1 MVIKNMLSYVKYD
14 CRSTTGH
21 NLHKIMLLVNKT
33 NVDEIT
39 TDDFRSQIYN
49 VVPNIEK
56 WKINLAKE
64 INEVINRNLE
74 MGILDTAELDN
85 ILEHILT

>member
-1 MVIKNMLSYVKYD
+1 MSAAP
-14 CRSTTGH
+14 STGH
-21 NLHKIMLLVNKT
+21 NLRQIMLLVNKT

-39 TDDFRSQIYN
+39 TGDFRSQIYN
-49 VVPNIEK
+49 VVPNVGK

-64 INEVINRNLE
+64 IIEVINRNLE
-74 MGILDTAELDN
+74 MGILDTAELDD

>member
-1 MVIKNMLSYVKYD
+1 MLSCVKYE
-14 CRSTTGH
+14 CRSTTGQ
-21 NLHKIMLLVNKT
+21 NLRKIMLLVNKT

-49 VVPNIEK
+49 VVPNVDK

-64 INEVINRNLE
+64 IIEVINRNLE

>member
-1 MVIKNMLSYVKYD
+1 MLSCVKYD
-14 CRSTTGH
+14 CHSTTGD
-21 NLHKIMLLVNKT
+21 NLRQIMLLVNKR

-49 VVPNIEK
+49 VVPNVGK

-64 INEVINRNLE
+64 IIEVINRNLE
-74 MGILDTAELDN
+74 MGIFDTA
-85 ILEHILT
+85 

>member
-1 MVIKNMLSYVKYD
+1 MWYE
-14 CRSTTGH
+14 CRSTTTGH
-21 NLHKIMLLVNKT
+21 NLRQIMLLVNKR

-39 TDDFRSQIYN
+39 TDDFRSQTYN
-49 VVPNIEK
+49 VVPNVGK

-64 INEVINRNLE
+64 IIEVININLE
-74 MGILDTAELDN
+74 MGILDTAELDD